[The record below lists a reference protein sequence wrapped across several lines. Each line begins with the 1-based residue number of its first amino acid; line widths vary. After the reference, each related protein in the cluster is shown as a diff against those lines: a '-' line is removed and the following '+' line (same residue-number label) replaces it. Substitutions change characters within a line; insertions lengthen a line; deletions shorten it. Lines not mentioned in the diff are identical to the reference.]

1 MPKLILSLNKKSTAI
16 VIATSLSAFSQAAIA
31 QPIDRNSLDSSIVP
45 KEETLSSQMPI
56 NSAILEPTDSLS
68 QVTSVSQLSDVQP
81 TDWAFTALQ
90 SLVERYGCIAGYPDG
105 TYRGNRAL
113 TRYEFAAGLNAC
125 LDRVTELM
133 NGSNSG
139 SIGSEDLATLQ
150 RLQQE
155 FSAELATL
163 RGRVD
168 SLEARTSELEANQFS
183 TTTRLNGE
191 VIFGLTGING
201 GKKADGSGQDVND
214 NIIFSDRV
222 RLNFETS
229 FTGRD
234 LLTTRLEASNS
245 PSLKVATGT
254 DLGRLSFEE
263 SMNNDV
269 QLSVLEYKFPIGDN
283 ILVGIAP
290 LDEAYRLLDEDVE
303 ALSPLEDDGNGS
315 ISRFGRFAPIF
326 RLGGEKTAGAVVAYE
341 FNDAARLSLLYVG
354 GGLSNDP
361 SVGIFNGANVTL
373 AHLTVQPID
382 RLALGLTYAH
392 SYSVD
397 GTEEQNPL
405 DAGVGGENANNPFDG
420 SPTTANSYSA
430 EAAYR
435 INSAATL
442 SGWVGFSN
450 ARAVAGAN
458 HGATADLFNWAATLS
473 FPDLGKTGSLGAIV
487 VGQPSKATSNDIA
500 DREDLNT
507 SLHLEAMYRYAVNDN
522 VTITPGVIVIT
533 NPEHDNNN
541 DTIYVGTIRTTFSF

>member
-1 MPKLILSLNKKSTAI
+1 MPKSISILNPKSTAI
-16 VIATSLSAFSQAAIA
+16 LLATALSAGGRSAIA
-31 QPIDRNSLDSSIVP
+31 LPPDPNFADDSSA
-45 KEETLSSQMPI
+45 TTAGSLTSQIPI
-56 NSAILEPTDSLS
+56 NPALSNPTNELS

-125 LDRVTELM
+125 LDRISELID
-133 NGSNSG
+133 GSG
-139 SIGSEDLATLQ
+139 SVSPEDLATLQ

-155 FSAELATL
+155 FASELATL

-168 SLEARTSELEANQFS
+168 SLEARTTELEANQFS

-201 GKKADGSGQDVND
+201 GKKADGSGEDIND
-214 NIIFSDRV
+214 TVIFSDRV
-222 RLNFETS
+222 RLNFDTS

-245 PSLKVATGT
+245 PSLKDATGT
-254 DLGRLSFEE
+254 DMGRLSFEE
-263 SMNNDV
+263 GMDNNIR
-269 QLSVLEYKFPIGDN
+269 LSVLEYKFPIGDN
-283 ILVGIAP
+283 IQVGIAP

-326 RLGGEKTAGAVVAYE
+326 RLGGEETAGAVVSYE

-354 GGLSNDP
+354 GGRSSDP
-361 SVGIFNGANVTL
+361 NVGIFNGANVAL
-373 AHLTVQPID
+373 AHLTLEPID
-382 RLALGLTYAH
+382 RLALGLTYAR

-405 DAGVGGENANNPFDG
+405 DVGVGSENANDPFDG
-420 SPTTANSYSA
+420 SPTTANSYGA

-458 HGATADLFNWAATLS
+458 RGATADLFNWAATLS
-473 FPDLGKTGSLGAIV
+473 FPDLGKQGGLGAIV
-487 VGQPSKATSNDIA
+487 VGQPSKATSNDLA
-500 DREDLNT
+500 DREDPNT
-507 SLHLEAMYRYAVNDN
+507 SLHLEAMYRYPVSDN